1 MLPKPGYSVKPQ
13 SYKGYS
19 QSKNFGPAAIPGGFT
34 PAFKPV
40 FVTRA
45 SKGGDDKPIQM
56 SADDAGSKTLD
67 ATKNASP
74 LQDLMPESE
83 LEEMMEKVKADEA
96 KSNVLEKIELDK

>member
-1 MLPKPGYSVKPQ
+1 MLPKPGYSVKPH

-45 SKGGDDKPIQM
+45 SKNGDDNSIQM

-67 ATKNASP
+67 AKSTSP

-83 LEEMMEKVKADEA
+83 LEEMIEKVKADEA
-96 KSNVLEKIELDK
+96 KSNVLEKLELDK

>member
-45 SKGGDDKPIQM
+45 SKGGDENSIQM

-67 ATKNASP
+67 KSALP
-74 LQDLMPESE
+74 LQDFMPESE

-96 KSNVLEKIELDK
+96 KSNVLEKLEIDK